1 MKKLTCYPKLQ
12 RRIIL
17 PSIAALFLFSC
28 TKEVTVDLPPPEKK
42 IVVDGGIYVGEPVE
56 INLTWSTGYFDP
68 IDSVSLAN
76 YLITDATVIVQD
88 GPLTDTLQLFYNPNK
103 PIPIVWRGTT
113 MLGQVG
119 HTYTLT
125 ILADGKTA
133 TATTTIN
140 PPVALDS
147 AWFKIEPPHDSLGY
161 AWAHMTDPA
170 GAGNGY
176 RWFAKRLTKDPAF
189 LAPFGSA
196 FDDKFIEGTSFDFAY
211 YRPSIPG
218 SSAPED
224 NNEQDGFYI
233 IGDTV
238 VIQFCSIGQREV
250 NFFRTY
256 ENVVAGNGNPFAAP
270 GVIKTNVEGGL
281 GIFCGYS
288 PSYDTIICQ

>member
-1 MKKLTCYPKLQ
+1 MKKFL
-12 RRIIL
+12 IL
-17 PSIAALFLFSC
+17 PLIALFLFSC
-28 TKEVTVDLPPPEKK
+28 TKEVTIDLPAPEKK
-42 IVVDGGIYVGEPVE
+42 IVVDGGIYVGEPAE

-68 IDSVSLAN
+68 IDSASLAN
-76 YLITDATVIVQD
+76 YLISNATVVVHD
-88 GPLTDTLQLFYNPNK
+88 GALTDTLRPAFNPNK

-113 MLGQVG
+113 ILGQVG

-125 ILADGKTA
+125 VVAEGKSVSA
-133 TATTTIN
+133 STTIN
-140 PPVALDS
+140 PPVPLDS
-147 AWFKIEPPHDSLGY
+147 AWFKLEPPHDSLGY
-161 AWAHMTDPA
+161 AWAHMTDPV
-170 GAGNGY
+170 GQGNGY
-176 RWFAKRLTKDPAF
+176 RWFAKRITKDPAF

-196 FDDKFIEGTSFDFAY
+196 FDDKFIEGSSFDFAY

-238 VIQFCSIGQREV
+238 VVQFCTIGQREV

-288 PSYDTIICQ
+288 PSYDTIICR